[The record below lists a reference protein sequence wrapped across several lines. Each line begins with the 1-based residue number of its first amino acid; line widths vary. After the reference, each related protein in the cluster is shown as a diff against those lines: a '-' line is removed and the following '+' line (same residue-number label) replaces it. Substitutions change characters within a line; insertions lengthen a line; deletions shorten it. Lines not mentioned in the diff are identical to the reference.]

1 MATFLKENKHAAAA
15 AAITE
20 QRGIIHGF
28 CTLSAFGCEPHRPF
42 DRLYYT
48 PPMTE
53 INPNALLCFALL
65 W

>member
-1 MATFLKENKHAAAA
+1 MLLLLLLLLLLLPLRNSVVSSMA
-15 AAITE
+15 
-20 QRGIIHGF
+20 
-28 CTLSAFGCEPHRPF
+28 SALFRLFGCEPHRLF